1 MELLG
6 LWVLWS
12 CGVAGVLGLL
22 GSLGLRGCWSCG
34 VAGVVGTIWS
44 LESLCLWVERG
55 QGLWHR
61 NGGNRKS
68 VRYQE
73 IADSCSKELGVEEQL
88 AKTSQELELMD
99 RLVVGT

>member
-1 MELLG
+1 M
-6 LWVLWS
+6 
-12 CGVAGVLGLL
+12 
-22 GSLGLRGCWSCG
+22 
-34 VAGVVGTIWS
+34 
-44 LESLCLWVERG
+44 ERG

-99 RLVVGT
+99 RLVVGSMRWAQVSTMSNKAVGAVRKKGWELPWQVRQHYCNFRDYRTC